1 MRARLPCSCSTAV
14 ARGPL
19 ETWLRLAYCAHTGPA
34 HSNVVSPAQ
43 MTADA
48 ALLYKWRIGE
58 PGMEKGEKAPDFSLP
73 DQNGHVVSLKSLR
86 GKTVVLFFYPKADTP
101 G

>member
-1 MRARLPCSCSTAV
+1 MAV

-19 ETWLRLAYCAHTGPA
+19 ETGARRPYCARA
-34 HSNVVSPAQ
+34 ALAQSNIVSAAQ
-43 MTADA
+43 MTAPA

-58 PGMEKGEKAPDFSLP
+58 SGMEKGEKAPDFSLP
-73 DQNGHVVSLKSLR
+73 DQNGNVVSLKSLR
-86 GKTVVLFFYPKADTP
+86 GKTVVLFFFPKADTP